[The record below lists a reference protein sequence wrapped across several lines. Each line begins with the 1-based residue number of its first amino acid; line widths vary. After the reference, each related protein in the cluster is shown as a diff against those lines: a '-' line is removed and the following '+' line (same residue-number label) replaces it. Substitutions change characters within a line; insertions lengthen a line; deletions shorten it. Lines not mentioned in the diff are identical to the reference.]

1 MPNIKSAIKRVK
13 VSQKKTAVNK
23 MYKSDLRTT
32 VKKTYAAIE
41 TAADNA
47 QELVNDAQITVDK
60 AAGKGYMHKNAA
72 ARQKSRLAKAYNK
85 MSKA

>member
-47 QELVNDAQITVDK
+47 QELVNDAQIKVDK

>member
-1 MPNIKSAIKRVK
+1 
-13 VSQKKTAVNK
+13 

-47 QELVNDAQITVDK
+47 QELVNDAQIKIDK
-60 AAGKGYMHKNAA
+60 AAGKGYTHKNAA

>member
-47 QELVNDAQITVDK
+47 QELVNDAQIKIDK
-60 AAGKGYMHKNAA
+60 AAGKGYTHKNAA

>member
-47 QELVNDAQITVDK
+47 QELVNDAQIKIDK